1 MILRRYIHRE
11 IVEKLGWII
20 GLLLLIITSNRF
32 VGYLADA
39 AAGTFP
45 TDLVFQT
52 LLMKMLT
59 TLPKL
64 MPVAVF
70 LAVILGL
77 SRLARDKELTAV
89 SVSGGTRQVQLIS
102 VLQFS
107 LLFSLIVFVTS
118 FFISPWA
125 AQNTEELKA
134 RAEIEA
140 DTAGIRAGKFN
151 EFSKG
156 EQVIYIE
163 QATSDAG
170 RMENVFLQASGGER
184 LNVLNSN
191 SAKYKTIEP
200 SGNKYILFEDG
211 RRYTGYSGMLDY
223 RITRYKTYAV
233 LIEQSDVNTEYV
245 RLESLPT
252 PILLASDSP
261 KHEAELQWRLSFVL
275 SALLLPVLAVAL
287 SRYSFSEQKY
297 LSAFVAVL
305 IYIIYSNMLSIS
317 KTLLKRDE
325 ISPFIGLWWV
335 HLVLIVLIVLTFQF
349 PRVSQDLPWKGVIQG
364 WRGWRLS
371 KLLKSRQGWQ
381 G

>member
-20 GLLLLIITSNRF
+20 GLLLLIITSNRL
-32 VGYLADA
+32 VRYLADA

-45 TDLVFQT
+45 ADLVFQA

-64 MPVAVF
+64 MPIAVF
-70 LAVILGL
+70 LAVIIGL

-89 SVSGGTRQVQLIS
+89 SVSGSARRVELVS

-107 LLFSLIVFVTS
+107 LMFSLIVFATS

-125 AQNTEELKA
+125 AQNTQELRA
-134 RAEIEA
+134 RAELAAE
-140 DTAGIRAGKFN
+140 TAGIAAGKFN
-151 EFSKG
+151 EMSKG

-163 QATSDAG
+163 QSSTGGS
-170 RMENVFLQASGGER
+170 RMENVFLQARQGRQTS
-184 LNVLNSN
+184 VINSN
-191 SAKYKTIEP
+191 SASYRTIES
-200 SGNKYILFEDG
+200 SGDKFILFEDG
-211 RRYTGYSGMLDY
+211 RRYTGASDSLDY

-233 LIEQSDVNTEYV
+233 LVEQDGEASEYV
-245 RLESLPT
+245 KLESLPT
-252 PILLASDSP
+252 ATLLGSDSP
-261 KHEAELQWRLSFVL
+261 KHEAELQWRLSFVIA
-275 SALLLPVLAVAL
+275 SLLLPVLAVAL

-305 IYIIYSNMLSIS
+305 IYVIYSNMLSIA

-325 ISPFIGLWWV
+325 IPAFIGLWGV
-335 HLVLIVLIVLTFQF
+335 HLALLVLIVLAFQF
-349 PRVSQDLPWKGVIQG
+349 PLV
-364 WRGWRLS
+364 RLRMKKIRAGS
-371 KLLKSRQGWQ
+371 VPS
-381 G
+381 

>member
-32 VGYLADA
+32 VRYLADA

-45 TDLVFQT
+45 TDLVFQA

-64 MPVAVF
+64 MPIAVF

-89 SVSGGTRQVQLIS
+89 SVSAGTRRVELIS

-107 LLFSLIVFVTS
+107 FLFSLIVFVTS
-118 FFISPWA
+118 FYISPWA
-125 AQNTEELKA
+125 AQNTEELRA
-134 RAEIEA
+134 RAELEA
-140 DTAGIRAGKFN
+140 ETAGIAAGKFN
-151 EFSKG
+151 EMSKG
-156 EQVIYIE
+156 EHVLYIE
-163 QATSDAG
+163 QSSSDG
-170 RMENVFLQASGGER
+170 NRMENVFLQARRGARTSVINSSSASYRRLESSGD
-184 LNVLNSN
+184 
-191 SAKYKTIEP
+191 KF
-200 SGNKYILFEDG
+200 ILFEDG
-211 RRYTGYSGMLDY
+211 RRYTGVSDSLDY

-233 LIEQSDVNTEYV
+233 LVEQDDEASEIVK
-245 RLESLPT
+245 LESLPT
-252 PILLASDSP
+252 STLLRSDSP
-261 KHEAELQWRLSFVL
+261 KHEAELQWRLSFVI
-275 SALLLPVLAVAL
+275 SSLLLPVLAVAL

-305 IYIIYSNMLSIS
+305 IYVVYSNFLGIA

-325 ISPFIGLWWV
+325 IPGFIGLWWV
-335 HLVLIVLIVLTFQF
+335 HLVLLGLIVMVFQF
-349 PRVSQDLPWKGVIQG
+349 PLVRLRMKKTPAPIVPW
-364 WRGWRLS
+364 
-371 KLLKSRQGWQ
+371 
-381 G
+381 